1 MPGLLGVFGRSRL
14 FGTEKIRIHK
24 AVLLHLGQHVILIH
38 QVSYL
43 LVEFHNI
50 HPPEVFLF
58 PDLPTV
64 GGKLFQDRDAIH
76 PKAVVDPQ
84 EGCINLRLWN
94 LRIEQLS
101 LFRK

>member
-1 MPGLLGVFGRSRL
+1 MPGPPGVFGRSRL

-43 LVEFHNI
+43 LVEFHNV

-58 PDLPTV
+58 PDLPAV

-76 PKAVVDPQ
+76 PKAVVDP
-84 EGCINLRLWN
+84 
-94 LRIEQLS
+94 
-101 LFRK
+101 